1 MGRPDSRSSLESQS
15 LYRRGHGVARV
26 RPCLGVH
33 QRQASRAHKS
43 RSRCVGKSNAGT
55 TLRSPWS
62 KQCTTYCALGE
73 VMNIKKLP
81 VAFLVGGLVIKT
93 LLVLLWR
100 QWGSGGL
107 LSLLIDYDPGARYFA
122 ERMTRLFFDYRGITF

>member
-1 MGRPDSRSSLESQS
+1 
-15 LYRRGHGVARV
+15 
-26 RPCLGVH
+26 
-33 QRQASRAHKS
+33 
-43 RSRCVGKSNAGT
+43 
-55 TLRSPWS
+55 
-62 KQCTTYCALGE
+62 
-73 VMNIKKLP
+73 MNIKKLP

-122 ERMTRLFFDYRGITF
+122 ERMTRLFFTTGGSLSRRDRIRSSTSPWSQASASSASWQAFCSGGC